1 MLNIYELLRF
11 LSLIEFLKYPI
22 RPWYVILQWTQIFIS
37 KWLIIPLLK
46 FFWGEYWVACQKL
59 LFLTLCYYVLSLVN
73 KLSRFQKLV
82 SESNWNFDIIGIT
95 LDLEITEELWLIFLS
110 KLSWSI
116 SEILKRKLVG
126 YYCTLETVF
135 SIKTC
140 QSYKWNKISL
150 RRYS

>member
-11 LSLIEFLKYPI
+11 LRLIEFLKYPI

-37 KWLIIPLLK
+37 KLLIIPLLK

-59 LFLTLCYYVLSLVN
+59 RFLTLCYYVLSLAN
-73 KLSRFQKLV
+73 KLSRFQELV

-95 LDLEITEELWLIFLS
+95 SDLEKTEELWLIFLS